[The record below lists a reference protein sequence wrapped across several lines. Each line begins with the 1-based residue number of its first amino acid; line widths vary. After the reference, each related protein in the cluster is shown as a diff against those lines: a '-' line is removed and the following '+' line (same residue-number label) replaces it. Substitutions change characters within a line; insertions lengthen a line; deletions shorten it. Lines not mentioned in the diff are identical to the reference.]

1 MREDERKRTMRDQ
14 KKIVALPIPAIPVSR
29 SEVKS
34 EDLEEFGCEQHE
46 GHLKGRENLEK
57 LRREEMRSKKAGLP
71 LSVGPKERAL

>member
-1 MREDERKRTMRDQ
+1 MREDERKRTKRDQ

-46 GHLKGRENLEK
+46 GHLKGKGKVREVET
-57 LRREEMRSKKAGLP
+57 
-71 LSVGPKERAL
+71 